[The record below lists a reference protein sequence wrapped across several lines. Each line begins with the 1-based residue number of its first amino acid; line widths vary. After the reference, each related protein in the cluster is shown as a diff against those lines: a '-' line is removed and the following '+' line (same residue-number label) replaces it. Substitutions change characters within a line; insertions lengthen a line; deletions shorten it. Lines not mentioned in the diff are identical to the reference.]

1 MDTIKIVKKKR
12 MTTHALVNA
21 TSMLAM
27 IEENR
32 ISDLQDYLSSLHSEE
47 ARSMVLS
54 EQEVLIT
61 LSRCLD
67 STAKQK
73 DDLNDKL
80 THIFWK
86 AGGLAL
92 MNAEVI

>member
-1 MDTIKIVKKKR
+1 MDTIKIVKEKR
-12 MTTHALVNA
+12 MTTHALVNV
-21 TSMLAM
+21 TSMLTM

-32 ISDLQDYLSSLHSEE
+32 VSDLQDLLLSLHTAQ
-47 ARSMVLS
+47 AREMTLS
-54 EQEVLIT
+54 EQEVLFT
-61 LSRCLD
+61 LSRCLE

-92 MNAEVI
+92 LNADVL